1 MSWISDNYEKAAV
14 AGTLI
19 VAVALGYT
27 GLKMKN
33 AVEKDF
39 PDKPI
44 GRGSNNAAIK
54 DGDKV
59 ALANSSF
66 QIDQRWVQAEDG
78 DGRPV
83 DLFTG
88 VPLFVGK
95 DKDGKRSKKTVD
107 LPKSDD
113 VHAPIPNKWWLEHR
127 IDPGF
132 GDSPQRDEDSDGF
145 TNLEE
150 FEANTDP
157 NDSTKHPNLILK
169 LAYLGDES
177 VKWVLRPYGFPAP
190 GAPEMNFEY
199 SDTKRV
205 RVKTPAADPIKPN
218 VVFFANDEAGGAKG
232 RFKYLGFEVKQELD
246 PRVDAMANID
256 IVKVEDLM
264 PNKKGMIYEIP
275 ANFRTADAHKHTKFD
290 RTAKLSLEALGFGG
304 LEFKVE
310 ELTDFA
316 LPKDAE
322 IKRFRL
328 MEVSPTRIMVR
339 ETLEDGTTKLHEIN
353 KRP

>member
-1 MSWISDNYEKAAV
+1 MSWISDHYEKAAL
-14 AGTLI
+14 AGTL
-19 VAVALGYT
+19 VAAVALGYT
-27 GLKMKN
+27 GFKMKSS
-33 AVEKDF
+33 VEKDF
-39 PDKPI
+39 ADVPKS
-44 GRGSNNAAIK
+44 RGPNNASIN

-78 DGRPV
+78 EGRPV

-88 VPLFVGK
+88 VPLFV
-95 DKDGKRSKKTVD
+95 DKKSPKKPVD
-107 LPKSDD
+107 LPKSDE
-113 VHAPIPNKWWLEHR
+113 VHPPIPNKWWIENR

-157 NDSTKHPNLILK
+157 KDSSKHPNLILK

-177 VKWVLRPYGFPAP
+177 VKWVLRPNGYPTPATP
-190 GAPEMNFEY
+190 DMNFEY

-205 RVKTPAADPIKPN
+205 RVKNPAVEPIKPN
-218 VVFFANDEAGGAKG
+218 TLFFKEDAAKEAKS
-232 RFKYLGFEVKQELD
+232 RFKYLGFEN
-246 PRVDAMANID
+246 RVEGESNID
-256 IVKVEDLM
+256 FIKVEDQKH
-264 PNKKGMIYEIP
+264 NKKGMVYEIP
-275 ANFRTADAHKHTKFD
+275 ANFRADNVGIHAKYD
-290 RTAKLSLEALGFGG
+290 RTAKLSLEALGLGG
-304 LEFKVE
+304 QEFKVE

-322 IKRFRL
+322 SKRFR
-328 MEVSPTRIMVR
+328 MIEVSPTRIVVR
-339 ETLEDGTTKLHEIN
+339 ETLEDGSTKLHEIA
-353 KRP
+353 KHP